1 MLARSAMEPQATPP
15 TRYAIVNAEGK
26 TILEGPKYMLQSLAE
41 QFADRYPDTTYT
53 LKEVY

>member
-1 MLARSAMEPQATPP
+1 MNA

-26 TILEGPKYMLQSLAE
+26 TILEGPKYMIATLARARSRIQSLAE
-41 QFADRYPDTTYT
+41 QLADRYPDTTYT

>member
-1 MLARSAMEPQATPP
+1 MEPQATPP
-15 TRYAIVNAEGK
+15 TRYALLNAEGK